1 MGQLGQGDLEL
12 LRLGQWVPAWMGQ
25 LGQGD
30 LELLRLGQWD
40 LELLRLGQW
49 VPAYPLGPAWMGQLG
64 QGDLELLRLGQWDL
78 ELLRQAP
85 WVPDFP
91 LGREAP
97 SCSTAL
103 ISPSAVAPRDTHY
116 PRKSGPPAPH
126 WTLALGLIG

>member
-1 MGQLGQGDLEL
+1 
-12 LRLGQWVPAWMGQ
+12 MGQ

-40 LELLRLGQW
+40 LELLRLGQ
-49 VPAYPLGPAWMGQLG
+49 LG
-64 QGDLELLRLGQWDL
+64 QGDLELLRLGQ
-78 ELLRQAP
+78 